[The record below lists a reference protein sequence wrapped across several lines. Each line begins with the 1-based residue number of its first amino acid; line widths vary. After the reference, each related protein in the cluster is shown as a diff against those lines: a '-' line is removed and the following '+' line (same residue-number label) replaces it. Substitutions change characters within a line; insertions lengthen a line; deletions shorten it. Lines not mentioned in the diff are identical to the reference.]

1 MPGGLALELRLED
14 HGREYV
20 LQAAPDD
27 AAVLLEFLAR
37 SREVRFDLGD
47 RPAGLGSSAPPGG
60 PGPPA
65 VWAEASRMQ
74 T

>member
-37 SREVRFDLGD
+37 SREVRFGLER
-47 RPAGLGSSAPPGG
+47 RPAGPGSWAPPG
-60 PGPPA
+60 PSRPPIA
-65 VWAEASRMQ
+65 WAEASRMQ